1 MANPRQLAFLALR
14 DVHSHGAFTDI
25 ALDRVLRNATLNRAD
40 RALLTDLV
48 YGTTRQART
57 LDALIDQLGK
67 KKAHQQP
74 PDLRLILHLGLYQ
87 LRYLQRIPPYSAVN
101 TSVELAKANQLKGL
115 AGVVNG
121 VLRQY
126 TRLKS
131 NPQSHDPLQ
140 LPPHPI
146 QRLGTLYSFPDWIIE
161 VWLNQLGIEETEA
174 LCQWFN
180 QPPTLDLRINPLKA
194 SIDTVETA
202 MQAAGVQVQRLPQ
215 LPQALRLKGSTGS
228 IQKLPGFN
236 EGWWTIQDS
245 SAQLVSHL
253 LNPQPNHVVIDACA
267 APGGKTTHL
276 AELMCDRGTI
286 WACDQA
292 ASRLKKLQANTQRL
306 QLQSIQICTG
316 DSRDFP
322 QFTQTA
328 DAVLLDAPCS
338 GLGTLHRRPDIR
350 WRCTPARV
358 QELSVLQGELLT
370 QTATWVKPGGV
381 LVYATCTLHTQ
392 ENEAVIQAFLDLHP
406 HWCTDAPPPTLSAFS
421 TPQGWLKVLPHQHQM
436 DGFFMVRLKNVG
448 D

>member
-126 TRLKS
+126 ARLKS

-146 QRLGTLYSFPDWIIE
+146 QRLGTLYSFPDWMIE
-161 VWLNQLGIEETEA
+161 MWLNQLGIEETEA

-202 MQAAGVQVQRLPQ
+202 MEAAGIQVQRLPQ

-253 LNPQPNHVVIDACA
+253 LNPQPNDVVIDACA

-392 ENEAVIQAFLDLHP
+392 ENEAVIQAFLERHP
-406 HWCTDAPPPTLSAFS
+406 HWCTDAPPPTLSAFY
-421 TPQGWLKVLPHQHQM
+421 TPQGGLKVLPHQHQM

>member
-40 RALLTDLV
+40 RALVTDLV

-126 TRLKS
+126 ARLKS
-131 NPQSHDPLQ
+131 DPQSHDPLQ

-146 QRLGTLYSFPDWIIE
+146 QRLGILYSFPDWIIE

-180 QPPTLDLRINPLKA
+180 QPPSLDLRINPLKA

-228 IQKLPGFN
+228 VQKLPGFN
-236 EGWWTIQDS
+236 QGWWTIQDS

-292 ASRLKKLQANTQRL
+292 ASRLKKVKANTQRL

-358 QELSVLQGELLT
+358 QELCVLQGELLT

-392 ENEAVIQAFLDLHP
+392 ENEAVIQAFLERHP